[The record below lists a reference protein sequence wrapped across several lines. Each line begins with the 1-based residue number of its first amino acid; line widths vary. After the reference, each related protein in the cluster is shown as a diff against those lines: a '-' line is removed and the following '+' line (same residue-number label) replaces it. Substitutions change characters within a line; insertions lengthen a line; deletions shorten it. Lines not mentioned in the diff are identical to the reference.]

1 MHTVVVLG
9 IGLGVLGLSVLVGRF
24 LGGAPGMVTAS
35 LIFLPLWFIGATIN
49 LYLGVK
55 RAGYSVADEAPIFVL
70 VYTVPAVVALLL
82 WWKLR

>member
-9 IGLGVLGLSVLVGRF
+9 VGFCLLGLSALVGRA
-24 LGGAPGMVTAS
+24 LGGGPGLVTAT
-35 LIFLPLWFIGATIN
+35 LVFLPLWFIGAAIN
-49 LYLGVK
+49 LYSGVK

-70 VYTVPAVVALLL
+70 VYTLPAMVALLM